1 MPEAQHIQATARKVL
16 LSGTVEAAER
26 GESRKRM
33 EEWSITS
40 DPHSPGECHT
50 VKGSGCRS
58 DAMRKKYGHCA
69 SWTLRDIVCF
79 FLLLLFLMIVKKFL
93 HMYHF

>member
-1 MPEAQHIQATARKVL
+1 MPEAQHIQATAWKVL

-26 GESRKRM
+26 GESRKRV

-40 DPHSPGECHT
+40 DHHSPGECHT

-58 DAMRKKYGHCA
+58 DAMMKKYGHCA
-69 SWTLRDIVCF
+69 SWTLRDIVWVF
-79 FLLLLFLMIVKKFL
+79 FKLFLMIVKKFL